1 MGAGHDGYVP
11 TNKPSALAVLTLAAA
26 FVLSP
31 AESEAQRRRPTTE
44 WFSIVN
50 EAGLCLDVHGEDVG
64 RDGARVHMWPCHGG
78 PNQLWRLDRGM
89 LLSAS
94 GGCLDVHGE
103 DVGRPGAR
111 VQMWSCH
118 GASNQQWMLQ
128 PNAALSSPSGGCL
141 DIEGGAVRTAGTRVI
156 TWTCHGALNQR
167 FALRAAPPPTPRVP
181 ANGAGV
187 GPPSRR
193 SAPLIDAPAFE
204 ALLLRVRAA
213 PFSSD
218 KGAAV
223 QDAARWHWFTAEQI
237 ARIVG
242 ELAFSSDR
250 TQAIEILAPRLV
262 DPQNGAVILDRLT
275 FSSERD
281 GARATLSRRAR

>member
-1 MGAGHDGYVP
+1 MGAGHNRSVP
-11 TNKPSALAVLTLAAA
+11 AIKPSALAVLTLAAA

-31 AESEAQRRRPTTE
+31 AESEAQRRPPATTQ

-50 EAGLCLDVHGEDVG
+50 EAGLCLDVHGEDLG
-64 RDGARVHMWPCHGG
+64 RDGARVQMWPCHGG
-78 PNQLWRLDRGM
+78 PNQLWRFDRGM

-94 GGCLDVHGE
+94 GGCLDVHGD
-103 DVGRPGAR
+103 DVGRPGGR

-118 GASNQQWMLQ
+118 GASNQQWMVQ
-128 PNAALSSPSGGCL
+128 PNDALTSSSGGCL
-141 DIEGGAVRTAGTRVI
+141 DIEGGAVHTAGTRVI
-156 TWTCHGALNQR
+156 MWTCHGAVNQR
-167 FALRAAPPPTPRVP
+167 FALRAAPAALPSPTPRV
-181 ANGAGV
+181 AFHRGAA
-187 GPPSRR
+187 S
-193 SAPLIDAPAFE
+193 IDAPAFE
-204 ALLLRVRAA
+204 ALLVRVRGA
-213 PFSSD
+213 PFSSE
-218 KGAAV
+218 KLAAV

-242 ELAFSSDR
+242 ELAFSPDR

-281 GARATLSRRAR
+281 SARATLSRHAR

>member
-1 MGAGHDGYVP
+1 MP
-11 TNKPSALAVLTLAAA
+11 TIKPSALAVLTLAAA

-31 AESEAQRRRPTTE
+31 AESEAQRRLHTTE

-118 GASNQQWMLQ
+118 GASNQQWMSQ
-128 PNAALSSPSGGCL
+128 PNAALSSPSGDCL
-141 DIEGGAVRTAGTRVI
+141 DIEGGAVHTAGTRVI
-156 TWTCHGALNQR
+156 MWTCHGAVNQR
-167 FALRAAPPPTPRVP
+167 FALRAAPAAAPPPTPGVAFHRGAP
-181 ANGAGV
+181 A
-187 GPPSRR
+187 P
-193 SAPLIDAPAFE
+193 IDAPTFE

-281 GARATLSRRAR
+281 SARATLSRHAR